1 MQPLYHETNC
11 QGVEKKAD
19 RIGRHDF
26 RRCGKTRWRACF
38 GKGTSSLVP
47 ISHLILSFR
56 GGFSRR
62 GICFSEFLRSLF
74 SPCHQLLKTVG
85 ASATEIRK
93 LGAIEFF
100 SVANSASD

>member
-26 RRCGKTRWRACF
+26 RRCGKTRSRACF
-38 GKGTSSLVP
+38 GKRTSSLVP
-47 ISHLILSFR
+47 ISSLILSFR

-62 GICFSEFLRSLF
+62 GICFSEFFRSLSRRGLHF
-74 SPCHQLLKTVG
+74 CAALRLLTCHRLSIFV
-85 ASATEIRK
+85 SAA
-93 LGAIEFF
+93 L
-100 SVANSASD
+100 V